1 MFGAV
6 LGVIMTLL
14 VKVYTGRGN
23 RLAITIMMICLCV
36 GISDMVG
43 FSSLLACMML
53 STIFANISKQSDK
66 IYEPLER
73 VTPPI
78 YMMFL
83 SCRVRP
89 WM

>member
-1 MFGAV
+1 
-6 LGVIMTLL
+6 
-14 VKVYTGRGN
+14 
-23 RLAITIMMICLCV
+23 MMICLCV

-53 STIFANISKQSDK
+53 STIFANISNQSDN

-78 YMMFL
+78 YMMFFIMSGAYL
-83 SCRVRP
+83 DVTIIESDGVVRA
-89 WM
+89 MYEEGRIVG